1 MFRPTRKTPR
11 PPGKP
16 AHPGDTGGAN
26 TPQAQNRY
34 HSAIFVAQR
43 SRHPPARKI
52 EASIEGMTV
61 HKLAATAVV
70 AIAASLTLAP
80 ASHADPD
87 IDFANQLH
95 SFGIYGQRDYNAWL
109 GKIMCKRLGRGLD
122 ADLYESVNFVTTNLA
137 RGTTQG
143 QAVQFVGAAINT
155 YCPDQIGV
163 LQRAAV

>member
-1 MFRPTRKTPR
+1 
-11 PPGKP
+11 
-16 AHPGDTGGAN
+16 
-26 TPQAQNRY
+26 
-34 HSAIFVAQR
+34 
-43 SRHPPARKI
+43 
-52 EASIEGMTV
+52 MTV
-61 HKLAATAVV
+61 HTLAATAAV
-70 AIAASLTLAP
+70 AIAASLALAP
-80 ASHADPD
+80 TSHADLD

-122 ADLYESVNFVTTNLA
+122 ADLYESVNFITTNLA